1 MAKKVK
7 LFMKIFFI
15 NPPDFNTISAELPV
29 AIQEA
34 KGYNPPLGL
43 LYLAGY
49 LEKYSNHDLKFLD
62 CQAEELGYEEIEE
75 AIKNFSPNVVAIT
88 AMTFTLI
95 DVIKVLKIV
104 KKVNPAIKTVLGGP
118 HPHIYPEET
127 ISIKEVDFVVLG
139 EGEKIFKE
147 LLESI
152 DNREKLKNLKGLV
165 FKEGDKIFNNGL
177 ADFIKDLDSL
187 PFPARHLTSYKKYT
201 SVLSSQK
208 IVTTA
213 FTSRGCPYRCLFCDR
228 PNLGK
233 MFRCRSAKN
242 VVDEFELCKKMGIDE
257 VLIYDDTFT
266 VNRQRVAD
274 ICDEIIRRGLHIGW
288 DIRARVD
295 TIDLE
300 LLKKMKQAGCMR
312 IHYGIESGTEKILKV
327 LRKGITLEKAKEAVA
342 LTKKVGIETLAYFMI
357 GAPTETKEDIEETI
371 SFMKELNPDFVH
383 ITILTPFPATDL
395 YSLGL
400 ERGILHNDYWREF
413 AKNPTSDF
421 KPYFWEENLTRGE
434 LEKYL
439 KKAYKLF
446 YLRPNY
452 ILRTLSKIKSF
463 KEFKRKARAGLKIL
477 TLINN

>member
-1 MAKKVK
+1 
-7 LFMKIFFI
+7 MKIFFI

>member
-1 MAKKVK
+1 
-7 LFMKIFFI
+7 MKILFI

-34 KGYNPPLGL
+34 KGYNPPLGI

-49 LEKYSNHDLKFLD
+49 LEKYSNHNLKILD
-62 CQAEELGYEEIEE
+62 CQAEELGYEQIEE
-75 AIKNFSPNVVAIT
+75 AIKDFSPNVVAVS

-95 DVIKVLKIV
+95 DVIKVLKLV
-104 KKVNPAIKTVLGGP
+104 KKINPEIKTVLGGP

-127 ISIKEVDFVVLG
+127 ISMKEVDFVVLG

-147 LLESI
+147 LLENI
-152 DNREKLKNLKGLV
+152 DDQEKLKNLKGLV

-213 FTSRGCPYRCLFCDR
+213 FTSRGCPFQCLFCDR

-266 VNRQRVAD
+266 VNRQRVVE

-342 LTKKVGIETLAYFMI
+342 LTKKIGIETLAYFMI

-400 ERGILHNDYWREF
+400 EKGILPNDYWREF
-413 AKNPTSDF
+413 AKNPTADF

-477 TLINN
+477 SLINN